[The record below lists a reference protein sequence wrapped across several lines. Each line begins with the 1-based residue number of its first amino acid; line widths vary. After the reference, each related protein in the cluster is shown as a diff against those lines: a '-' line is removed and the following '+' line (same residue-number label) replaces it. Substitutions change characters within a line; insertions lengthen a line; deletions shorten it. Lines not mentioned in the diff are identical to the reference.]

1 MFSFAAWVGSVG
13 IACIF
18 TLGPLTSMLVNWIG
32 CRLTAII
39 GSLVC
44 VSSLFLS
51 SLPSSIVY
59 LYITYSVPFG
69 FGSCCLFVS
78 CYVVISQY
86 FDKKR
91 SIATGIVA
99 SGTGIGVF
107 AVAPILQS
115 LLDSYN
121 WRNTYRIMAGI
132 FSVVC
137 VLCLTFDPSILK
149 KEEKGTELG
158 TNGEELSNEMQVRNA
173 IKTRKKWLNFS
184 IFKEKVFV
192 VMTLSFT
199 LFMLGHHIPRI
210 HLVRF
215 HMP

>member
-18 TLGPLTSMLVNWIG
+18 ILGPLTSMLVNKIG
-32 CRLTAII
+32 CRLTGII
-39 GSLVC
+39 GSVIC
-44 VSSLFLS
+44 VSSLLLS

-69 FGSCCLFVS
+69 FGSSCLFVS
-78 CYVVISQY
+78 SYVVISQY
-86 FDKKR
+86 FDKKQ

-99 SGTGIGVF
+99 SGTGIGII
-107 AVAPILQS
+107 AVAPILQA

-158 TNGEELSNEMQVRNA
+158 NNGEELSNELQVGSA
-173 IKTRKKWLNFS
+173 VKTTKKWLNFS

-199 LFMLGHHIPRI
+199 VSFLGHHTPRI

-215 HMP
+215 CMP